1 MATVVSMTERTAQD
15 VSAAMHAEDR
25 VAHAMAMSI
34 DHAADGTAT
43 VSMTVTDDMANGLG
57 VCHGGLLFTLADTA
71 MAHAS
76 NAADERSFSTTAQID
91 WITSARVGERLT
103 AVSNRVSQRGRHSIH
118 DIVVTNADGGTVAL
132 VRGQTLTVGGPVS
145 VAVDG

>member
-1 MATVVSMTERTAQD
+1 MATVVSMTEWTPQD

-25 VAHAMAMSI
+25 VAHSMAMSI
-34 DHAADGTAT
+34 DHADDGTAT

-76 NAADERSFSTTAQID
+76 NAGNERSFSTTAQID

-103 AVSNRVSQRGRHSIH
+103 AVSNRVSRRGRHSIH
-118 DIVVTNADGGTVAL
+118 DVVVTNGDGGTVAL

-145 VAVDG
+145 VSVDG